1 MKLKTYLILF
11 AIFSFFFL
19 STSFAQ
25 IIGKNDLKITQSFN
39 VGMFSVVGNDSSSP
53 KPGTEEFR
61 NELREMWEGTSDG
74 YTAINSLQVYGHYIS
89 DSTFWSDYLSDISSV
104 SDSLKALADC
114 NFHYINTNHDSLISG
129 DELSTFVNE
138 FENFLNQPNTDHIL
152 GWYIADEPKVN
163 GVDSAGIANIYYAI
177 KQHDSRPVYIA
188 EAPSAAY
195 YASYLC
201 DVIMIDNY
209 YYTINSFSDLATLAM
224 WRNLIPA
231 AREQLKSVGR
241 GETEMQALLVLGQE
255 IFPDVEYEAV
265 VASHGLTHSAIRTV
279 LDLGVDGIWFYAW
292 RTGTSNE
299 DDAVYRWLDQQDY
312 AEAVETEIH
321 DRDFLVTSIDSNGNS
336 KIFISDIENNQ
347 SPVEGSEFDFNNNV
361 NAIASGDFQGSND
374 LDGNTILYDL
384 SYRFDEGFRSN
395 GDGDDEL
402 VTAFNNGNIYFD
414 ENANQPDHLPINSGQ
429 DSVLAMTSGDFDG
442 DGDYELV
449 TAIENGNT
457 CRIYVSDDASVGSV
471 KGYQIYS
478 SDSFRVTALTSG
490 DFDGDGRDKLVTA
503 ISNSQLTDS
512 YIYVDDI
519 STTGIAINGQPWYG
533 PDNEMHV
540 TSLTAG
546 DFTDDKTFRDMLV
559 FTLSNVDL
567 MNTKIYCTDR
577 NSFSFD
583 SSLVIFG
590 PDDTWHVT
598 SMTTGDYSDDNKITK
613 ELVIAFSNTSFDHS
627 TIYKTGDPVVIGIGT
642 MIYDSGPSSNNYV
655 SGMTSAS
662 FRESLHPVTSVHENG
677 GSGNQTSMV
686 KEFKLYQ
693 NYPNPF
699 NPTTHIGFTISSA
712 SAGGLITL
720 KVYDILGNEVA
731 TLVNEEKPAGY
742 YEINFNAK
750 NLSSGIYFYKLQAG
764 NFVQVKKMALLK

>member
-1 MKLKTYLILF
+1 
-11 AIFSFFFL
+11 
-19 STSFAQ
+19 
-25 IIGKNDLKITQSFN
+25 
-39 VGMFSVVGNDSSSP
+39 MFSVVGNDSASP
-53 KPGTEEFR
+53 KPGTGEFR
-61 NELREMWEGTSDG
+61 NELREMWEGTNDE
-74 YTAINSLQVYGHYIS
+74 YTAINSLQSSGHYLT
-89 DSTFWSDYLSDISSV
+89 DSTFWTDYLNDISSI
-104 SDSLKALADC
+104 SDNLKTLADC
-114 NFHYINTNHDSLISG
+114 NFHYIDTNHDGLISEE
-129 DELSTFVNE
+129 ELNAFVNV
-138 FENFLNQPNTDHIL
+138 FDNFLNQPNTDHIL

-224 WRNLIPA
+224 WRNLIPT

-241 GETEMQALLVLGQE
+241 GETEIQALLVLGQE
-255 IFPDVEYEAV
+255 IFPDVDNEVV

-279 LDLGVDGIWFYAW
+279 LDLGVDAIWFYAW

-321 DRDFLVTSIDSNGNS
+321 DRDFLITSIDNNDNS
-336 KIFISDIENNQ
+336 KIFISDVENNQ
-347 SPVEGSEFDFNNNV
+347 SPVEGSEFDLNNNV

-374 LDGNTILYDL
+374 LDGNIILYDL
-384 SYRFDEGFRSN
+384 SYLMINEEFRSN

-402 VTAFNNGNIYFD
+402 VTAFKNGSIYFD
-414 ENANQPDHLPINSGQ
+414 ENGNQPTQLLINSDQ
-429 DSVLAMTSGDFDG
+429 DSVLAMTAGDFDG

-449 TAIENGNT
+449 TAIENGYT
-457 CRIYVSDDASVGSV
+457 CRIYVSDDASVESV
-471 KGYQIYS
+471 KKYQIYS

-490 DFDGDGRDKLVTA
+490 DFDGDGRDELVTA

-512 YIYVDDI
+512 HIYVDDI
-519 STTGIAINGQPWYG
+519 YITGAAIEGQPWYG

-546 DFTDDKTFRDMLV
+546 DFTDDGIFKDRLV
-559 FTLSNVDL
+559 FALSDKNL
-567 MNTKIYCTDR
+567 TKTKLYCTDI
-577 NSFSFD
+577 NNFIFD
-583 SSLVIFG
+583 SSHVFFG

-598 SMTTGDYSDDNKITK
+598 ALSTGDYSDDNKITK

-627 TIYKTGDPVVIGIGT
+627 TIYKTGDPAVNGIGT
-642 MIYDSGPSSNNYV
+642 MIYDSGPSSNNYI
-655 SGMTSAS
+655 SAMTSAS
-662 FRESLHPVTSVHENG
+662 FRESLHPVTPVREDD
-677 GSGNQTSMV
+677 GSGNSNLTV
-686 KEFKLYQ
+686 KGFRLYQ

-699 NPTTHIGFTISSA
+699 NPTTKIKYSILPVGTSFMKFVQ
-712 SAGGLITL
+712 L
-720 KVYDILGNEVA
+720 KVYDVLGNEVA
-731 TLVNEEKPAGY
+731 TLVNEEKPTGN
-742 YEINFNAK
+742 YEINFNAQY
-750 NLSSGIYFYKLQAG
+750 LSSGIYFYKLQAG
-764 NFVQVKKMALLK
+764 NFVEVKKMILLR